1 MNVMK
6 SRNSFLR
13 TMKIY
18 IAGNLREKPNR
29 ELLEKVDKV
38 CRKLRFQTYLPHKD
52 KGLFE
57 DGMNAEE
64 FFKKNKEMLEWCEL
78 IVAVLDWRGISSGTA
93 WELGYGY
100 AKKKPCIALVEDKKS
115 LRKEFRICVMCF
127 NPHVE
132 LVEDL
137 DELEEMLK
145 KVKK

>member
-1 MNVMK
+1 
-6 SRNSFLR
+6 
-13 TMKIY
+13 MKIY

-29 ELLEKVDKV
+29 ELLERVDEV
-38 CRKLRFQTYLPHKD
+38 CKKLKFQTYLPHKD

-64 FFKKNKEMLEWCEL
+64 FFKKNKEMLEWCDF